1 MNSHTID
8 TLPRDASQN
17 ELSSDLAFQAT
28 TPAAISAAHSM
39 RRSRARSRFQGLR
52 RALVLLPA
60 LLPAMAMLLGGANA
74 QAQLTFSAWQNLGT
88 TAPAQSVTVTATA
101 SGAVSTV
108 EILTGGKSGLE
119 FAKGTG
125 TSTCDSATVSPGSTC
140 TESVTF
146 TPSYPGLRTGA
157 VVLLDSSSN
166 VLGTAYLSGV
176 GQGGLDV
183 LTPGNV
189 IELAGV
195 LKATVS
201 TANGIPAIDANLKQ
215 PASVALDG
223 AGNMYIADSA
233 HNQIRMVCAG
243 VNSSTIVGVS
253 GCTAAGIIVAVAG
266 TGNAG
271 FMGNNVPASGANV
284 ELNAPSGL
292 TIDGAGNLFIADT
305 GNNVIRE
312 ISAVTGYIAT
322 VAGDGTLGFAGDGSK
337 ANAPGVE
344 LSQPWGVTVDV
355 AGNLYIA
362 DTFNQRIRRVDAAT
376 GIITTAAGNGSTSGQ
391 GDGKG
396 TYSGDGGA
404 ANAAGLSLPYAV
416 AFDVY
421 GDMFIPDSANNRIR
435 TVKATSG
442 VVTATSVIST
452 AVGTGVAGQD
462 CDNGLTNV
470 AELNSPEGVAIDA
483 ASNIY
488 ISDTGDLCVRKANVT
503 SGQIVSIALSQ
514 TYNGSISLA
523 GVPTQEEVYE
533 PIGIVLDGLGNV
545 YYADYYFMVAN
556 EIQSDKAVLNYQLT
570 PIRQGEQSL
579 PQTQVVEND
588 GNATANVTTITP
600 DLNAAVDA
608 GSTTCAPNPFTLTE
622 DADCN
627 VGAIFAPSV
636 TINPST
642 LPGVVIGNVNVA
654 NDTVNSLLDIVVIGN
669 ALAVNS
675 TNISLTSNPNPST
688 FPQTVTFTATVT
700 TGSNTG
706 NLTGTV
712 SFADT
717 TSGTPVSL
725 GSPVQVNGSGSASL
739 QISSLTVGV
748 HTITATYNGDTTHLA
763 SQTPATDSQTVTE
776 GTSVTLTAAPV
787 SPSQLGQSVTFTA
800 TVKISGGATLPLD
813 GTVTFTDS
821 LATLTNNAVAIGNG
835 TVTFTTSALVQGVNV
850 ITATYTPASS
860 TLIQGSTGT
869 LNQDVVA
876 ASGTTLISSP
886 NPSTYGNAVTFT
898 VAVPNAGTTA
908 ATGKVNIVI
917 VPAGQ
922 TTPTYPLSIT
932 LSGNPAGGT
941 ATVSTLPVG
950 TYTATASYLGDSNYA
965 AGTATLATPQ
975 VVNQVQTGTTLAAMP
990 NPGIAGQSVA
1000 IVATVTPNSGT
1011 VAPTGSVTFTDTFN
1025 GTTLPLGTGPV
1036 TLSGSGTATFN
1047 TSKLAPGTHTITATY
1062 GGDADDA
1069 TSTATLSLTINQA
1082 ATTTVVKASPNPITV
1097 QGTITFTAAVTTTP
1111 AGGTPTGSVSFFANG
1126 TIQLGSATLSAA
1138 GTASVTSTTLGAG
1151 TYQITA
1157 VYSGDT
1163 DNAGSTSAPVSEVV
1177 GLIPT
1182 ASNITTASTTGAN
1195 SQTILVATVE
1205 DSGMTGPVPTGTVT
1219 FSSGT
1224 TVLGTATLN
1233 ATGVATL
1240 TPELGSGTFNISVS
1254 YPGDTLHGPSHSTA
1268 VSVTG
1273 YGSSYNLVVNPSA
1286 VSVATTQN
1294 SIVTVSVTSVSGFA
1308 DTIGLGCA
1316 SLPAGVNCHFANI
1329 SLPLTANGTATEQL
1343 TIDTNNPLGG
1353 GATAMNTQSSERK
1366 VAMAGLFLPFSLL
1379 MGWLMWRFRKRN
1391 SSIWTVVL
1399 ILALSGAAMMAT
1411 GCVGFSQ
1418 NTAAPGTYTFQVV
1431 GVGTNSNVTQYQTVT
1446 LTITGGSSSS
1456 SASN

>member
-1 MNSHTID
+1 
-8 TLPRDASQN
+8 
-17 ELSSDLAFQAT
+17 
-28 TPAAISAAHSM
+28 M
-39 RRSRARSRFQGLR
+39 RRSRTGSRFQGLR

-60 LLPAMAMLLGGANA
+60 LLPVTAMLLGGANA
-74 QAQLTFSAWQNLGT
+74 QAQLTFSAWQNLST

-140 TESVTF
+140 IESVTF

-344 LSQPWGVTVDV
+344 LNQPWGVTVDV
-355 AGNLYIA
+355 AGDLYIA

-579 PQTQVVEND
+579 PQTQMVEND

-636 TINPST
+636 TIDPST

-654 NDTVNSLLDIVVIGN
+654 NDTINSLLDIVVIGN

-941 ATVSTLPVG
+941 GTVSTLPVG

-975 VVNQVQTGTTLAAMP
+975 VVNQVQTGTTLAATP
-990 NPGIAGQSVA
+990 NPGIAGQAVA
-1000 IVATVTPNSGT
+1000 IVATVTPTSGT

-1036 TLSGSGTATFN
+1036 TLSGSGAATFN
-1047 TSKLAPGTHTITATY
+1047 TSKLAPGTHTITANY

-1224 TVLGTATLN
+1224 TVIGTATLN

-1254 YPGDTLHGPSHSTA
+1254 YPGDTLHGPSQSTA

-1391 SSIWTVVL
+1391 SNIWTVVL

-1431 GVGTNSNVTQYQTVT
+1431 GVGVNSNVTQYQTVT
-1446 LTITGGSSSS
+1446 LTITGGSNSSS
-1456 SASN
+1456 GN